1 MLGFFNKEEVI
12 AKAKQEVFE
21 LWKKRDEEREQQK
34 KDCELIDL
42 KMKLGKLVISV
53 SNEISNVT
61 VGVAKDIIF
70 ISQAQQPY
78 LVIQDI
84 ITGEELVPL
93 GTLFD
98 YTEQKFDAL
107 NKLEPNER
115 ISIIYN
121 KLGYYHVDKTPTQ
134 KVIPETPEIWSK
146 KVKQAVELWKLQN
159 EANWEEMNKD

>member
-34 KDCELIDL
+34 KECELTEL

-78 LVIQDI
+78 LVITDI
-84 ITGEELVPL
+84 ITSEELVPM

-134 KVIPETPEIWSK
+134 KIIPESPDVWSK
-146 KVKQAVELWKLQN
+146 KVKEAVENWKINNL
-159 EANWEEMNKD
+159 ERWEEMVKN

>member
-1 MLGFFNKEEVI
+1 MLGFFNKEELI
-12 AKAKQEVFE
+12 AKAKEEVFQ

-34 KDCELIDL
+34 KECELSVL

-84 ITGEELVPL
+84 ITGEELVPM
-93 GTLFD
+93 GTMWD

-121 KLGYYHVDKTPTQ
+121 KLGYHYVDKSPTQ
-134 KVIPETPEIWSK
+134 KTIPEESEIWGN
-146 KVKQAVELWKLQN
+146 KVKKAVELWKLQN
-159 EANWEEMNKD
+159 KSKWEEMNQN